1 MDVPLT
7 FELLPASLCS
17 NCYEHSYVKKL
28 STVEFFWNNFNE
40 YRKGGRNKAEKGGWA
55 DPQSFNV

>member
-17 NCYEHSYVKKL
+17 NCEHSYVKKL
-28 STVEFFWNNFNE
+28 STVKFFWNNFNE
-40 YRKGGRNKAEKGGWA
+40 YGKGGRNKAEKGGWA
-55 DPQSFNV
+55 DPRSLNM